1 MLGQVLAGR
10 YKLIRVL
17 GAGGFGQTYIAIDT
31 QRPGEPQCVVKQ
43 LKPASQDATFLKVAR
58 RLFDTEVHTLKRLGE
73 HSCIPRLLDSF
84 EDNQEFYLV
93 QELIDGEPLRDE
105 IKRVGRYDE
114 AKTIELLREALAILK
129 FVHEHHVLHRDIK
142 PDNFIRRRSDGKLVM
157 IDFGAV
163 KEIRTQI
170 VSGEM
175 TNLTVGIGTQG
186 YTPSEQLA
194 GKPRHSSDVFAL
206 GMTAIHAL
214 TGRVPTDI
222 PELEGSLD
230 LRWQDFAPVSPGLA
244 ILINKMVRHYFYQRY
259 QSVDE
264 VLRDLDRLDELPK
277 EVPLTAFPETYLP
290 LQTVWQPTWK
300 ESLRAVAIATL
311 TAAGLTLGLRQMGA
325 FVPAELLTHD
335 WLMSHSGDPGP
346 DPRLLLVGITE
357 QDLNNL
363 QTEIPSDQAI
373 ADAIENLQAHQ
384 PITIGLD
391 LHRNIPQGAGREA
404 LGQSLQAE
412 NIIGITKLG
421 DDDGNIIPPPP
432 ELDPAQVGF
441 NDFPTDFDNKVR
453 RNLFF
458 ANSDNY
464 ADGEVIPS
472 FALQVA
478 ADYLYQQHGLEVAP
492 STTDPDI
499 IVVGDTLFNPITAT
513 FGGYQSVD
521 ALGYQIFLTYRSP
534 DTVARQ
540 VSLSDVLNNAFDPS
554 WVTDKII
561 LIGTTAY
568 TSPDQHFTPYS
579 LLGGHNH
586 QMPGVEVHGHMV
598 SQFLTAVLDNQS
610 LPWAWPDWLEISW
623 ICLCAGAGGALTW
636 LIRRP
641 SRFGLAGLGGGTAIT
656 GVGMGFFLLN
666 AWVPIA
672 APLAAFVLSGG
683 SLLAYRR
690 YRLRQLNQGITKV
703 F

>member
-17 GAGGFGQTYIAIDT
+17 GAGGFGQTYIATDT
-31 QRPGEPQCVVKQ
+31 QRPGDPQCVVKQ

-93 QELIDGEPLRDE
+93 QEFIDGEPLRDE
-105 IKRVGRYDE
+105 IKRGGRFDE
-114 AKTIELLREALAILK
+114 AKTIQLLREGLAILR

-142 PDNFIRRRSDGKLVM
+142 PDNFIRRRSDNKLVM

-222 PELEGSLD
+222 PEEDGSLE
-230 LRWQDFAPVSPGLA
+230 LRWQDFAEVSPGLA
-244 ILINKMVRHYFYQRY
+244 ILIKKMVRHYFYQRY

-264 VLRDLDRLDELPK
+264 VLRDLDRLDELPS
-277 EVPLTAFPETYLP
+277 EVSLNDFPETFLP

-311 TAAGLTLGLRQMGA
+311 TAAGLTLGLRQAGA
-325 FVPAELLTHD
+325 FVPAELFTHD
-335 WLMSHSGDPGP
+335 WLMSHRSDPGP
-346 DPRLLLVGITE
+346 DPRLLVVGITE
-357 QDLNNL
+357 QDLNSL
-363 QTEIPSDQAI
+363 QTEIPSDQVI
-373 ADAIENLQAHQ
+373 ADAIETIQNHN
-384 PITIGLD
+384 PSVIGLD
-391 LHRNIPQGAGREA
+391 LHRNIPQEPGREA
-404 LGQSLQAE
+404 LAQSLQAS

-421 DDDGNIIPPPP
+421 DGGGNAIPPPP
-432 ELDPAQVGF
+432 ELHPDQVGF
-441 NDFPTDFDNKVR
+441 NDFPTDFDNKAR
-453 RNLFF
+453 RNLFY
-458 ANSDNY
+458 ANTDSY
-464 ADGEVIPS
+464 AEGAVIPS
-472 FALQVA
+472 FGLQVA
-478 ADYLYQQHGLEVAP
+478 LDYLYEQHDLEIGPGQSEDA
-492 STTDPDI
+492 I
-499 IVVGDTLFNPITAT
+499 AIGDTVFSPIGST

-521 ALGYQIFLTYRSP
+521 ELGYQIFLDYRSP
-534 DTVARQ
+534 SSVARQ
-540 VSLSDVLNNAFDPS
+540 VSLTDVLNNTFEPD
-554 WVTDKII
+554 WITDKIV

-568 TSPDQHFTPYS
+568 TSPDRHLTPYS
-579 LLGGHNH
+579 LLGGNNYR
-586 QMPGVEVHGHMV
+586 MPGVEVHAHIV
-598 SQFLTAVLDNQS
+598 SQFLTAVLDDQTI
-610 LPWAWPDWLEISW
+610 PWAWPDWLEITW
-623 ICLCAGAGGALTW
+623 IALCAGAGGALTW

-641 SRFGLAGLGGGTAIT
+641 SHFGLAGLAGGTLIT
-656 GVGMGFFLLN
+656 GVSLGFFLVN
-666 AWVPIA
+666 AWVPVA

-690 YRLRQLNQGITKV
+690 YRLRQLSRITKV